1 VTRRPSLVRSVAAG
15 HPALSRLLTVE
26 ELADLLQVPPKTIYA
41 WRYKGVGP
49 PAVPVGKYLRFRVE
63 DVAAWLDTRSDPGQS
78 DARRGALR
86 PRLGGDRAEG
96 TR

>member
-1 VTRRPSLVRSVAAG
+1 MSRKPSLVRFVAAG
-15 HPALSRLLTVE
+15 QPSLSRLLTVE
-26 ELADLLQVPPKTIYA
+26 ELADLLQVPPRTIYA

-63 DVAAWLDTRSDPGQS
+63 DVAAWLDNRSDPVRP
-78 DARRGALR
+78 DARRAALR
-86 PRLGGDRAEG
+86 PRPTGDRAGG

>member
-1 VTRRPSLVRSVAAG
+1 MNRRPSLVRSVAAG
-15 HPALSRLLTVE
+15 QPSLSRLLTVE

-63 DVAAWLDTRSDPGQS
+63 DVAAWLDTRSDGQS
-78 DARRGALR
+78 DVRRGVLR
-86 PRLGGDRAEG
+86 PRLGGNRAEG
-96 TR
+96 RR

>member
-1 VTRRPSLVRSVAAG
+1 VTRRPSLVRSVAAA
-15 HPALSRLLTVE
+15 HPDLSRLLTVE

-49 PAVPVGKYLRFRVE
+49 PAVQVGKYLRFRVE
-63 DVAAWLDTRSDPGQS
+63 DVAAWLDARSDGQS
-78 DARRGALR
+78 DARRGVLR

-96 TR
+96 RR